1 MSTLSTRPERPKY
14 EPPTIRLMDETEVL
28 KAFQLTSAGV
38 SWWVM

>member
-1 MSTLSTRPERPKY
+1 MSTLKIERPKY

-38 SWWVM
+38 SWWTM

>member
-1 MSTLSTRPERPKY
+1 MKQRPKY

-38 SWWVM
+38 SWWTM

>member
-1 MSTLSTRPERPKY
+1 MSTLNTERPKY

-38 SWWVM
+38 SWWTM

>member
-1 MSTLSTRPERPKY
+1 MSTSITERPKY

-38 SWWVM
+38 SWWTM

>member
-1 MSTLSTRPERPKY
+1 MSTPSTERPKY

-38 SWWVM
+38 SWWTM

>member
-1 MSTLSTRPERPKY
+1 MSTLSTAERPKY

-38 SWWVM
+38 SWWTM